1 MTPANHLCR
10 AFSLVTVLAIIGL
23 SLPTMASDNESFPR
37 IHVTGEGRAEIAPD
51 MAILG
56 LTVMRE
62 AKTARK
68 ALDANSDAMAK
79 VLAELQSVGIAERDL
94 QTSNFS
100 IQPRYVYPNSTSS
113 GERKP
118 RQIVGYTVRNSLT
131 VRVRDLGKL
140 GVIMDKSV
148 VLGVNEGGNIQFT
161 NDNPSAAISQA
172 RTQAVHEALAKANT
186 LAKAAGVKV
195 GRIVDMSE
203 QNYPSRPMPI
213 ARAEM
218 SLARSSDAVPVATG
232 ENSYQVNVNVSFA
245 IDQ

>member
-1 MTPANHLCR
+1 MTLVNHLCR
-10 AFSLVTVLAIIGL
+10 AFSLVSVLTIISL
-23 SLPTMASDNESFPR
+23 SPPTMANDNEPFPR

-79 VLAELQSVGIAERDL
+79 VLAELQSAGIAERDL

-100 IQPRYVYPNSTSS
+100 IQPRYVYPNATSS

-140 GVIMDKSV
+140 GAIVDKSV
-148 VLGVNEGGNIQFT
+148 ALGVNEGGNIQFT
-161 NDNPSAAISQA
+161 NDDPSVAISQA
-172 RTQAVHEALAKANT
+172 RTRAVHEALAKAST
-186 LAKAAGVKV
+186 LAKATGVKV
-195 GRIVDMSE
+195 GRILDISE
-203 QNYPSRPMPI
+203 RSYPSHPMPI

-218 SLARSSDAVPVATG
+218 SMARSSDAIPVATG
-232 ENSYQVNVNVSFA
+232 ENTYQVNVNISFA